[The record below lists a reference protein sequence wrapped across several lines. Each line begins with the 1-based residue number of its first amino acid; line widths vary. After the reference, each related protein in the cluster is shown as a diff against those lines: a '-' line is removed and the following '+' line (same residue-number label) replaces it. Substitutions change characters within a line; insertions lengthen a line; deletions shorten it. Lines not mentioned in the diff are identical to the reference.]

1 MSNFLAL
8 TYCSSC
14 FNTRLTFTRDQ
25 NNLQFMIAHKVIQ
38 CPSGTCVCDTL
49 PLQLYIYIYIYLSI
63 YLLSF
68 YLSFPPLIIS
78 TISINSNPLDGESLE
93 GRASV
98 LNPPDLAGLLC
109 RSCSSFRAGP
119 RVIITMFAS

>member
-1 MSNFLAL
+1 MFLSL
-8 TYCSSC
+8 S
-14 FNTRLTFTRDQ
+14 L
-25 NNLQFMIAHKVIQ
+25 LIA
-38 CPSGTCVCDTL
+38 
-49 PLQLYIYIYIYLSI
+49 SI
-63 YLLSF
+63 
-68 YLSFPPLIIS
+68 I
-78 TISINSNPLDGESLE
+78 SNPLDGESLE

>member
-1 MSNFLAL
+1 MFQFGPVQDWFLAPAQSL
-8 TYCSSC
+8 NFDHS
-14 FNTRLTFTRDQ
+14 LVIK
-25 NNLQFMIAHKVIQ
+25 QFMIAHKVSQ

-49 PLQLYIYIYIYLSI
+49 PLQLHIYLI
-63 YLLSF
+63 YLF
-68 YLSFPPLIIS
+68 IINYLFNYYQCFSTSPFPPSIIS
-78 TISINSNPLDGESLE
+78 IISIISNPLDGESLE

-119 RVIITMFAS
+119 RVT